1 MNKQL
6 GGTYKWEMETK
17 NEHLELQNE
26 IWKKT
31 HKTFSRK
38 SKSIH
43 YNFIL

>member
-6 GGTYKWEMETK
+6 GGTYKWEVGAK
-17 NEHLELQNE
+17 NEHLELQNKT
-26 IWKKT
+26 WKKS

-38 SKSIH
+38 SKNIH